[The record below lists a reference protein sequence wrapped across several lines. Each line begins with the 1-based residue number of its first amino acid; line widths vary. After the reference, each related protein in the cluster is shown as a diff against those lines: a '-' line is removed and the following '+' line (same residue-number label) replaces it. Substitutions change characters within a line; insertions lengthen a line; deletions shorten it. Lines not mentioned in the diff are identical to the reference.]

1 MQTESTSPPPADL
14 RRMAVIM
21 PASFLAAIAIG
32 FLQLGLLF
40 VVKEVYLVPPAAVGW
55 FGALWS
61 AAYLA
66 GVFLLMKPAK
76 RLPARVAVALATGGA
91 ALALAGFLIRPSLAL
106 AYVAYA
112 IVAFAIALHWPPL
125 MGWLSRGLEGEKLG
139 KAAGLF
145 SVSWTSG
152 GIVSPWL
159 GGLLSEH
166 DKFLPVLAAAFVFA
180 LEALF
185 VLSSRVWLRDP
196 WEARPDARA
205 AQSSDRST
213 SLRFPAWIGVVLV
226 YAALGVAFTIFPV
239 YARDEL
245 GLAEGAVGF
254 TLTLRAVLTGAGFAL
269 LGRWHGWQFK
279 RALVAAPIALMLP
292 VIVAL
297 AFAKLP
303 WHFALGFSLVGLLM
317 AWAYNNSIF
326 YGASGAPDRDKRMNV
341 HEALL
346 TTGQF
351 AGAAA
356 GGLVYQAASMKAVFL
371 ALALLLAAGLAAQAL
386 LSARGS
392 GSPGA

>member
-1 MQTESTSPPPADL
+1 MQTVQTSLPPADL

-76 RLPARVAVALATGGA
+76 RLPARVAVALAVSVNAA
-91 ALALAGFLIRPSLAL
+91 ALGLFLIAPSLPLAFL
-106 AYVAYA
+106 AYAV
-112 IVAFAIALHWPPL
+112 VGFSTALHWPPL

-152 GIVSPWL
+152 GIVSPWIA
-159 GGLLSEH
+159 GLVSEQG
-166 DKFLPVLAAAFVFA
+166 KFLPVAAAALFFA
-180 LEALF
+180 LEAVF
-185 VLSSRVWLRDP
+185 ILSSRAWLRDP
-196 WEARPDARA
+196 WEARPDAKA
-205 AQSSDRST
+205 APAPDRST
-213 SLRFPAWIGVVLV
+213 ALRFPAWIGVALV

-245 GLAEGAVGF
+245 GLTEGAVGF
-254 TLTLRAVLTGAGFAL
+254 TLTLRAVLTGSGFAL
-269 LGRWHGWQFK
+269 LGRWHGWHFK

-292 VIVAL
+292 VIAAL
-297 AFAKLP
+297 AFANLP
-303 WHFALGFSLVGLLM
+303 WHFALGFALVGLLM

-326 YGASGAPDRDKRMNV
+326 YGASGAPDRDRRMNV

-371 ALALLLAAGLAAQAL
+371 ALALLLATGLAAQVAL
-386 LSARGS
+386 VAGGRK
-392 GSPGA
+392 